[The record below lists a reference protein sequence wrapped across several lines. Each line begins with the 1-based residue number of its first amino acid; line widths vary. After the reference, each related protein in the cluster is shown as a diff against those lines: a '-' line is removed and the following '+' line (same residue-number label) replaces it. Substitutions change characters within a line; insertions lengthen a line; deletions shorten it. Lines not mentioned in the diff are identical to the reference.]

1 MMAHTA
7 STGILVVDDEPE
19 LRGLLVMLLESEEF
33 VVYEAGDGIS
43 CLDMLR
49 DHAEQIALVI
59 TDLNLPR
66 LGGTDL
72 VAKIRAFKP
81 GVGILVMTG
90 FAVDEDCEALRRAGA
105 DEVILKPFQPDAA
118 LEIVHRLTG
127 AA

>member
-1 MMAHTA
+1 MAHAA
-7 STGILVVDDEPE
+7 STGILIVDDEPE
-19 LRGLLVMLLESEEF
+19 LRGLLVMLLESEQF
-33 VVYEAGDGIS
+33 VVYEAEDGVS

-49 DHAEQIALVI
+49 DHAEQIALVM

-90 FAVDEDCEALRRAGA
+90 FALDEDREALCRAGA
-105 DEVILKPFQPDAA
+105 DDVLLKPFQPDNA
-118 LEIVHRLTG
+118 LEVVRRLTG

>member
-1 MMAHTA
+1 
-7 STGILVVDDEPE
+7 
-19 LRGLLVMLLESEEF
+19 ML
-33 VVYEAGDGIS
+33 
-43 CLDMLR
+43 
-49 DHAEQIALVI
+49 EQIALVI

-90 FAVDEDCEALRRAGA
+90 FAVDEDREALRRAGA
-105 DEVILKPFQPDAA
+105 DEVLLKPFQPDVA